1 MDKRE
6 KLEHLEGQLFHLGEA
21 LENIAEVEHCEDIV
35 DAITDRIFVL
45 TFAKEE
51 LEKRIDRENARELA
65 ALTREY
71 WRSVL

>member
-6 KLEHLEGQLFHLGEA
+6 KLEHFEDQLFHLGEA
-21 LENIAEVEHCEDIV
+21 LENIARVDNCEAIV
-35 DAITDRIFVL
+35 DAITDKIFVL
-45 TFAKEE
+45 AFAKEE

>member
-1 MDKRE
+1 MD
-6 KLEHLEGQLFHLGEA
+6 
-21 LENIAEVEHCEDIV
+21 HCEDIV

-45 TFAKEE
+45 AFAKEE